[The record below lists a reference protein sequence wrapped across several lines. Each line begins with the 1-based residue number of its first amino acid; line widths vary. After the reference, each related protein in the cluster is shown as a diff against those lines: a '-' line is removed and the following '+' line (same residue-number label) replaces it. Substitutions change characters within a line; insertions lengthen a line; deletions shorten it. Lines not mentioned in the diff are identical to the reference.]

1 MPFLDI
7 LDTFLDISI
16 LFLLSISPNLTLLIA
31 LYRGNYKKLL
41 FYPLNYGVF
50 GTRSRGKLMPLGAGL
65 AILEAEL

>member
-1 MPFLDI
+1 MPYGMADGMYSMEI
-7 LDTFLDISI
+7 LASLRC
-16 LFLLSISPNLTLLIA
+16 PPTLLFSI
-31 LYRGNYKKLL
+31 YFMRRQKLL